1 MGCANPGG
9 FLPIKN
15 PLPAEAEGGVNYYGR
30 ITRGKRQQKQ
40 PTIRPTEYRCFIK
53 EVNPLWRSG
62 CENPIVEKFLRPP
75 GNSPSRWHLT
85 RGFLLCS
92 SILYII

>member
-1 MGCANPGG
+1 MVGSP
-9 FLPIKN
+9 
-15 PLPAEAEGGVNYYGR
+15 VGR
-30 ITRGKRQQKQ
+30 GSAKKQ

-92 SILYII
+92 TILYIKWLEM

>member
-1 MGCANPGG
+1 MVG
-9 FLPIKN
+9 LP
-15 PLPAEAEGGVNYYGR
+15 V
-30 ITRGKRQQKQ
+30 GKGSVKQ

-53 EVNPLWRSG
+53 EVNPLWCSG
-62 CENPIVEKFLRPP
+62 CENPIVEKFLRPS

-92 SILYII
+92 HILYIM